1 MLPVEIGKIKYLETL
16 VIYGNT
22 NTSLL
27 PSPYRIGN
35 ALAELK
41 YLKNLTISAL
51 GITTID
57 KNELKEPCKVLRL
70 WM

>member
-57 KNELKEPCKVLRL
+57 KMN
-70 WM
+70 